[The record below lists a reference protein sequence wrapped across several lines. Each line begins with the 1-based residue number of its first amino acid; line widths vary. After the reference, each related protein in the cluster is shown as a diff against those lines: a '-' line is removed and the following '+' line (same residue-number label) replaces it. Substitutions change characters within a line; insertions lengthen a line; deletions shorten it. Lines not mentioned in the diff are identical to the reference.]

1 MPVALRGGGGTTVVQ
16 GLSGSLDV
24 QRLQSAH
31 EVGLDGAVTPTGLL
45 VREPQL
51 VRAGATDLSGSL
63 DVQRLQSAHEV
74 GLDGA
79 VTPTGLLV
87 REPQLVRAGA
97 ADATGLL
104 VREARLVRAGATAP
118 SGALVREARRGLP
131 GGLTPAGNLAVRR
144 IANRSFGGTTGPSGL
159 MRLHWAPFVAASS
172 GGTAVIT
179 LPTFQADD
187 IVVLAFYHNA
197 TSTPTIS
204 AGWSVVANAAD
215 TASRLVVWYRVMQ
228 AGDLAPTVTSTATF
242 ACWAAASYRA
252 ARQPTAPS
260 VSGQATAPSGS
271 TSANVTPGLSFTSAV
286 RYSRI
291 LSIHA
296 AVAESVTYTAD
307 AATTER
313 IEGAAVNPSGTE
325 PSIMLADEWTD
336 LTGNAPSR
344 TATMSAATGQKCSAT
359 VVIQWGG

>member
-24 QRLQSAH
+24 QRFQSTH

-51 VRAGATDLSGSL
+51 VL
-63 DVQRLQSAHEV
+63 
-74 GLDGA
+74 
-79 VTPTGLLV
+79 
-87 REPQLVRAGA
+87 AGA

-104 VREARLVRAGATAP
+104 VREPQL
-118 SGALVREARRGLP
+118 GLP
-131 GGLTPAGNLAVRR
+131 GGFAPAGDLAVQR
-144 IANRSFGGTTGPSGL
+144 IANRSFGGATGPSGT

-187 IVVLAFYHNA
+187 IVVLAFYHNN

-204 AGWSVVANAAD
+204 AGWTSLGGAAD

-228 AGDLAPTVTSTATF
+228 AGDLAPTVTSTAPF

-252 ARQPTAPS
+252 ARQPTAPFLNGA
-260 VSGQATAPSGS
+260 VTAPAGS
-271 TSANVTPGLSFTSAV
+271 TNANITPGLSFTSAV

-291 LSIHA
+291 ISIHA

-313 IEGAAVNPSGTE
+313 IEGAAVNPAGDE

-336 LTGNAPSR
+336 LTGSAPTR
-344 TATMSAATGQKCSAT
+344 TATMSVATGQKCSAT
-359 VVIQWGG
+359 VAIQWGG